1 MNNFRLCTKTN
12 DAQLFQYL
20 LQKYGHLANT
30 EIKGFK
36 IEIFNNITEVKVKV
50 DVNKST

>member
-1 MNNFRLCTKTN
+1 MNNFRLCTKAN

-20 LQKYGHLANT
+20 LQKYGHLANN

-36 IEIFNNITEVKVKV
+36 IEIFNDSLEVEVKV